1 MIRELGAEPSFLNEE
16 EHDYMM
22 AAVSHLPLV
31 VSTALF
37 TMLRGSEGWMDF
49 GRGAADTFKT
59 MTSYNSGDPS
69 ITTEIAITN
78 RKQVQHWL
86 DRLVVELTRLRNVLD
101 GEEEEVFEEFANAQM
116 NYTRFL
122 HGDDLHPEEHAADI
136 PDSRSQLAALLVS
149 QRLYDRVR
157 DMSKRQEERARDTR
171 GRPQR
176 R

>member
-1 MIRELGAEPSFLNEE
+1 M
-16 EHDYMM
+16 
-22 AAVSHLPLV
+22 
-31 VSTALF
+31 
-37 TMLRGSEGWMDF
+37 
-49 GRGAADTFKT
+49 
-59 MTSYNSGDPS
+59 
-69 ITTEIAITN
+69 
-78 RKQVQHWL
+78 
-86 DRLVVELTRLRNVLD
+86 LD
-101 GEEEEVFEEFANAQM
+101 GEEEEVFEEFANTQI